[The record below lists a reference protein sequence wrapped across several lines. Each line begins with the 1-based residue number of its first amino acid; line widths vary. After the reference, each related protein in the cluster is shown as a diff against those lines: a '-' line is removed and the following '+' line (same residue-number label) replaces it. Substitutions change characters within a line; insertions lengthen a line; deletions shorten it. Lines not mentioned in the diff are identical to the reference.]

1 MKNQKKI
8 KIKEKI
14 NFLLFPSLKQK
25 MIFFYLLN
33 KNKKLNNFSH
43 NFKIKNLS
51 KYKMKVRQVKK
62 VWNKVLRKNKKNK
75 Y

>member
-62 VWNKVLRKNKKNK
+62 VWNKVLRKN
-75 Y
+75 